1 MNIRLTDPA
10 EDRYQRLRLI
20 RWWDQ
25 DRLHAA
31 RVLVLGAGAL
41 GNEVCKNLALLGL
54 GSIWIVDFDKIETSN
69 LTRSA
74 LFRAQD
80 VGGWKAEVL
89 AERARQLNP
98 DCAVTPLRVDARYE
112 LGLGFLSQ
120 MDVIFGCLDNREA
133 RYYMNR
139 NCYLLEKLFID
150 GGLDALNGSVTVF
163 KPPQTPCY
171 ECTLSNIDR
180 LELQKRISCL
190 KADAAEVKQHVPTA
204 PTIASIVGG
213 LQVQIAVRF
222 LHGLEIPLG
231 KRLGL
236 YGLSDV
242 FFEMKLEQS
251 EDCGMHSAADTI
263 QAPVSTM
270 TGSENDPLLTILDRA
285 KQNWR
290 AESLTWDFD
299 RDLITGLY
307 CIECG
312 VTRTFVGTHARYE
325 GSSFCECGGPLKPEI
340 ATSYNSE

>member
-120 MDVIFGCLDNREA
+120 MDVI
-133 RYYMNR
+133 
-139 NCYLLEKLFID
+139 
-150 GGLDALNGSVTVF
+150 
-163 KPPQTPCY
+163 
-171 ECTLSNIDR
+171 
-180 LELQKRISCL
+180 
-190 KADAAEVKQHVPTA
+190 
-204 PTIASIVGG
+204 
-213 LQVQIAVRF
+213 
-222 LHGLEIPLG
+222 
-231 KRLGL
+231 
-236 YGLSDV
+236 
-242 FFEMKLEQS
+242 
-251 EDCGMHSAADTI
+251 
-263 QAPVSTM
+263 
-270 TGSENDPLLTILDRA
+270 
-285 KQNWR
+285 
-290 AESLTWDFD
+290 
-299 RDLITGLY
+299 
-307 CIECG
+307 
-312 VTRTFVGTHARYE
+312 
-325 GSSFCECGGPLKPEI
+325 
-340 ATSYNSE
+340 